1 MNQELITYI
10 VLGSKQRL
18 KNLKTPSSS
27 KMEEFLLANF
37 DKKSQIEKSLDNLVS
52 NAKGNLIVLLPPS
65 SLPNKKSKET
75 LNKISMIDVSSLPII
90 PENTRLGAC
99 VGNIGKFLC
108 IGLNYSDHA
117 AETGMPVPSE
127 PILFSKATSAV
138 VGPNDNVEIPRNSN
152 ETDWEVELGIII
164 GKKAKYI
171 NEEDADEYIAGYCV
185 VNDVSEREFQLK
197 KEGQWTKGKSCDTF
211 GPTGP
216 YLVTKDEVSDVQD
229 LKMYLDVNGK
239 RMQDGS
245 TKTMIFSAKYIVYY
259 LSQFMSLN
267 PGDIIATG
275 TPPGVGGGMKPPV
288 FLKAGDKM
296 KLGIE
301 GLGEQ
306 NQTCFQG

>member
-1 MNQELITYI
+1 MKLLRFGEMGQEKPGI
-10 VLGSKQRL
+10 
-18 KNLKTPSSS
+18 
-27 KMEEFLLANF
+27 
-37 DKKSQIEKSLDNLVS
+37 LDS
-52 NAKGNLIVLLPPS
+52 NGKIRDLSGHISDING
-65 SLPNKKSKET
+65 ET
-75 LNKISMIDVSSLPII
+75 ISEDGLNKISSIDQMSLPIV
-90 PENTRLGAC
+90 PEGTRLGAC
-99 VGNIGKFLC
+99 VGSIGKFLC

-117 AETGMPVPSE
+117 AESGMPVPKE

-138 VGPNDNVEIPRNSN
+138 VGPNDDVEIPRNSV

-171 NEEDADEYIAGYCV
+171 TEENVEEYIAGYCV

-216 YLVTKDEVSDVQD
+216 YLVTKDEIPDVQN
-229 LKMYLDVNGK
+229 LNMFLDVNGK
-239 RMQDGS
+239 RMQNGS
-245 TKTMIFSAKYIVYY
+245 TKTMIFSANYIVYY

-267 PGDIIATG
+267 PGDVIATG

-288 FLKAGDKM
+288 FLRAGDKM
-296 KLGIE
+296 KLGID

-306 NQTCFQG
+306 NQTCVQG

>member
-1 MNQELITYI
+1 MKLLRFGEMGQEKPGI
-10 VLGSKQRL
+10 
-18 KNLKTPSSS
+18 
-27 KMEEFLLANF
+27 
-37 DKKSQIEKSLDNLVS
+37 LDS
-52 NAKGNLIVLLPPS
+52 NGKIRDLSGHISDINGETI
-65 SLPNKKSKET
+65 NKDG
-75 LNKISMIDVSSLPII
+75 LNKISSIDQMSLPIV
-90 PENTRLGAC
+90 PEGIRLGAC
-99 VGNIGKFLC
+99 VGDIGKFLC

-117 AETGMPVPSE
+117 AESGMPVPKE

-138 VGPNDNVEIPRNSN
+138 VGPNDDVEIPRNSV

-171 NEEDADEYIAGYCV
+171 TEENVEEYIAGYCV

-216 YLVTKDEVSDVQD
+216 YLVTKDEIPDVQN
-229 LKMYLDVNGK
+229 LNMFLDVNGK
-239 RMQDGS
+239 RMQNGS
-245 TKTMIFSAKYIVYY
+245 TKTMIFSANYIVYY

-267 PGDIIATG
+267 PGDVIATG

>member
-1 MNQELITYI
+1 MKLLRFGEMGQEKPGI
-10 VLGSKQRL
+10 
-18 KNLKTPSSS
+18 
-27 KMEEFLLANF
+27 
-37 DKKSQIEKSLDNLVS
+37 LDS
-52 NAKGNLIVLLPPS
+52 NGNIRDLSGHIS
-65 SLPNKKSKET
+65 DINGET
-75 LNKISMIDVSSLPII
+75 ISEDGLNKISSIDQMSLPIVS
-90 PENTRLGAC
+90 EGTRLGAC
-99 VGNIGKFLC
+99 VGSIGKFLC

-117 AETGMPVPSE
+117 AESGMPVPKE

-138 VGPNDNVEIPRNSN
+138 VGPNDDVEIPRNSV

-171 NEEDADEYIAGYCV
+171 TEENVEEYIAGYCV

-216 YLVTKDEVSDVQD
+216 YLVTKDEIPDVQN
-229 LKMYLDVNGK
+229 LNMFLDVNGK
-239 RMQDGS
+239 RMQNGS
-245 TKTMIFSAKYIVYY
+245 TKTMIFSANYIVYY

-267 PGDIIATG
+267 PGDVIATG

-296 KLGIE
+296 KLGID

-306 NQTCFQG
+306 NQTCVQG

>member
-1 MNQELITYI
+1 MKLLRFGEMGQEKPGILDSNGNIRDLSGHIFDINGETI
-10 VLGSKQRL
+10 SEDGL
-18 KNLKTPSSS
+18 K
-27 KMEEFLLANF
+27 
-37 DKKSQIEKSLDNLVS
+37 
-52 NAKGNLIVLLPPS
+52 
-65 SLPNKKSKET
+65 
-75 LNKISMIDVSSLPII
+75 KISSIDQMSLPIV
-90 PENTRLGAC
+90 PEGTRLGAC
-99 VGNIGKFLC
+99 VGSIGKFLC

-117 AETGMPVPSE
+117 AESGMPVPKE

-138 VGPNDNVEIPRNSN
+138 VGPNDDVEIPRNSV

-171 NEEDADEYIAGYCV
+171 TEENVEEYIAGYCV

-216 YLVTKDEVSDVQD
+216 YLVTKDEIPDVQN
-229 LKMYLDVNGK
+229 LNMFLDVNGK
-239 RMQDGS
+239 RMQNGS
-245 TKTMIFSAKYIVYY
+245 TKTMIFSANYIVYY

-267 PGDIIATG
+267 PGDVIATG

-296 KLGIE
+296 KLGID

-306 NQTCFQG
+306 NQTCVQG

>member
-1 MNQELITYI
+1 MKLLRFGEMGQEKPGI
-10 VLGSKQRL
+10 
-18 KNLKTPSSS
+18 
-27 KMEEFLLANF
+27 
-37 DKKSQIEKSLDNLVS
+37 LDS
-52 NAKGNLIVLLPPS
+52 NGKIRDLSGHISDING
-65 SLPNKKSKET
+65 ET
-75 LNKISMIDVSSLPII
+75 ISEDGLNKISSIDQMSLPIV
-90 PENTRLGAC
+90 PEGTRLGAC
-99 VGNIGKFLC
+99 VGSIGKFLC

-117 AETGMPVPSE
+117 AESGMPVPKE

-138 VGPNDNVEIPRNSN
+138 VGPNDDVEIPRNSV

-171 NEEDADEYIAGYCV
+171 TEENVEEYIAGYCV

-216 YLVTKDEVSDVQD
+216 YLVTKDEIPDVQN
-229 LKMYLDVNGK
+229 LNMFLDVNGK
-239 RMQDGS
+239 RMQNGS
-245 TKTMIFSAKYIVYY
+245 TKTMIFSANYIVYY

-267 PGDIIATG
+267 PGDVIATG

-296 KLGIE
+296 TLGID

-306 NQTCFQG
+306 NQTCVQG

>member
-1 MNQELITYI
+1 M
-10 VLGSKQRL
+10 K
-18 KNLKTPSSS
+18 
-27 KMEEFLLANF
+27 LLRF
-37 DKKSQIEKSLDNLVS
+37 GEMGKEKPGILDS
-52 NAKGNLIVLLPPS
+52 NGKIRDLSGHIPDINGETI
-65 SLPNKKSKET
+65 SKEGIH
-75 LNKISMIDVSSLPII
+75 KISSIDHMSLPII
-90 PENTRLGAC
+90 PDDIRLGAC
-99 VGNIGKFLC
+99 VGSIGKFLC

-117 AETGMPVPSE
+117 AESGMPVPKE

-138 VGPNDNVEIPRNSN
+138 VGPNDDVEIPRNSV

-171 NEEDADEYIAGYCV
+171 NEEDAEGYIAGYCI

-216 YLVTKDEVSDVQD
+216 YLVTKDEVSDVQN

-267 PGDIIATG
+267 PGDVIATG

-288 FLKAGDKM
+288 FLKVGDKM

>member
-1 MNQELITYI
+1 MKLLRFGEMGQEKPGILDSNGKIRDLSGHISDINGETISEDGLNRISSINQ
-10 VLGSKQRL
+10 
-18 KNLKTPSSS
+18 
-27 KMEEFLLANF
+27 M
-37 DKKSQIEKSLDNLVS
+37 
-52 NAKGNLIVLLPPS
+52 
-65 SLPNKKSKET
+65 
-75 LNKISMIDVSSLPII
+75 SLPIV
-90 PENTRLGAC
+90 PEGIRLGAC
-99 VGNIGKFLC
+99 VGSIGKFLC

-117 AETGMPVPSE
+117 AESGMPVPKE

-138 VGPNDNVEIPRNSN
+138 VGPNDDVEIPRNSV

-171 NEEDADEYIAGYCV
+171 TEENVEEYIAGYCV

-216 YLVTKDEVSDVQD
+216 YLVTKDEIPDVQN
-229 LKMYLDVNGK
+229 LNMFLDVNGK
-239 RMQDGS
+239 RMQNGS
-245 TKTMIFSAKYIVYY
+245 TKTMIFSANYIVYY

-267 PGDIIATG
+267 PGDVIATG

-296 KLGIE
+296 TLGID

-306 NQTCFQG
+306 NQTCVQG

>member
-1 MNQELITYI
+1 MKLLRFGEMGQEKPGILDSNGNIRDLSGHISDINGETI
-10 VLGSKQRL
+10 SEDGL
-18 KNLKTPSSS
+18 K
-27 KMEEFLLANF
+27 
-37 DKKSQIEKSLDNLVS
+37 
-52 NAKGNLIVLLPPS
+52 
-65 SLPNKKSKET
+65 
-75 LNKISMIDVSSLPII
+75 KISSIDQMSLPIV
-90 PENTRLGAC
+90 PEGTRLGAC
-99 VGNIGKFLC
+99 VGSIGKFLC

-117 AETGMPVPSE
+117 AESGMPVPKE

-138 VGPNDNVEIPRNSN
+138 VGPNDDVEIPRNSV

-171 NEEDADEYIAGYCV
+171 NEENVEEYIAGYCV

-216 YLVTKDEVSDVQD
+216 YLVTKDEIPDVQN
-229 LKMYLDVNGK
+229 LNMFLDVNGK
-239 RMQDGS
+239 RMQNGS
-245 TKTMIFSAKYIVYY
+245 TKTMIFSANYIVYY

-267 PGDIIATG
+267 PGDVIATG

-296 KLGIE
+296 KLGID

-306 NQTCFQG
+306 NQTCVQG